1 MLNSTSQKTPKEIGS
16 FRSSFTQKNR
26 PNTNS
31 TSRPKGKSKY
41 AKKVRSNFKK
51 APVAAKPKGP
61 VYAYTSE
68 CHGAPAT
75 KKACSATN
83 KKDALLQGL
92 GKFRCTECKKPC
104 KVSVSKAKP
113 AEALTQVGWKTVT
126 ELKEGDQV
134 RATIPSNVGT
144 VDGADMGRGTGTTR
158 EYTADS
164 LKVLEGMA
172 PAAKEN
178 PYITD
183 PQMIDKLETLP
194 MGSIYKLEVSDC

>member
-1 MLNSTSQKTPKEIGS
+1 M
-16 FRSSFTQKNR
+16 
-26 PNTNS
+26 
-31 TSRPKGKSKY
+31 
-41 AKKVRSNFKK
+41 
-51 APVAAKPKGP
+51 
-61 VYAYTSE
+61 
-68 CHGAPAT
+68 
-75 KKACSATN
+75 
-83 KKDALLQGL
+83 
-92 GKFRCTECKKPC
+92 
-104 KVSVSKAKP
+104 SVSKAKP

-194 MGSIYKLEVSDC
+194 MGSIYKLEVPIVS